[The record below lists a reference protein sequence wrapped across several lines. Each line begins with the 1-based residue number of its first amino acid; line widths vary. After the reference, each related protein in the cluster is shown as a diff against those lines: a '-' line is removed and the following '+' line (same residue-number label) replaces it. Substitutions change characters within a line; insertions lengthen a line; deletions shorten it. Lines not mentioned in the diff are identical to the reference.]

1 MPYHHNMRER
11 VRLSRDARFRGRTRL
26 LRAFAIQLLVAL
38 ALSAPFPRIVLSA
51 SFHGSLVV
59 PWQPGRIS
67 SPMFESHAAFDPIAS
82 DFYFVRST
90 PDFTGWRLLV
100 SSCGPNGWSEP
111 APPSF
116 AGDGVEA
123 DPWFTLDGRSLYFIS
138 TRSTDGIKR
147 DDLDIWSV
155 DRAPSG
161 EWGTPARLPAP
172 VNSEGNEWFPRLAAD
187 GWLYFGS
194 NRAGGRG
201 KTDIWRAREVGGT
214 WTIENLGP
222 SVNTTGDEYEAE
234 IARNGNYMIIMTNEG
249 LYESSRRGGAWIERR
264 PPPAPVNDNGGA
276 VGALLLS
283 NGNVLYSKE
292 SRSALSGEFYVWRRA
307 AADNGVRS
315 CP

>member
-1 MPYHHNMRER
+1 
-11 VRLSRDARFRGRTRL
+11 
-26 LRAFAIQLLVAL
+26 
-38 ALSAPFPRIVLSA
+38 
-51 SFHGSLVV
+51 
-59 PWQPGRIS
+59 
-67 SPMFESHAAFDPIAS
+67 
-82 DFYFVRST
+82 
-90 PDFTGWRLLV
+90 
-100 SSCGPNGWSEP
+100 
-111 APPSF
+111 
-116 AGDGVEA
+116 
-123 DPWFTLDGRSLYFIS
+123 
-138 TRSTDGIKR
+138 
-147 DDLDIWSV
+147 
-155 DRAPSG
+155 
-161 EWGTPARLPAP
+161 LPAP